1 VNKIDLLK
9 TRRAKLLE
17 AGKNVREKIAALTDE
32 CSFVELDA
40 YSFSHND
47 FYGEDAEGEGVVT
60 GYATINDEPVYIVAQ
75 NPDVLSGGIS
85 EGNCK
90 KIRKCLNK
98 ALAAQKPVVYLFDS
112 LGVRIGEGVNVLEG
126 IAEVLAAA
134 DDLKGEVPQISVVTG
149 ELYGSF
155 AVLAANADFNLMTK
169 SASVAYA
176 SPFVIS
182 AKSDKNVDKTEV
194 GGVKAS
200 AFNSVATVEV
210 ADMADAK
217 EKIADILSILPACSE
232 IVADTDD
239 DLNRATEGLN
249 EKVCGKCIVKS
260 VFDDGKFVEMNAAF
274 HPEVKTG
281 IGRIGG
287 ISAAA
292 IVFDGGDDGV
302 ELDLGN
308 VSKLKEFAYFAADNG
323 LPLVTFVNTLGIKA
337 DMQTSNTA
345 ILKEIGHLVSG
356 LKCCERISV
365 VTKKAIG
372 LGYSLFASK
381 SIGNEYAY
389 AFANAKI
396 ALFDGAA
403 SAAAFGDFKVADTD
417 KLAEKYAEENAD
429 PINAA
434 RNGYIDNIIEPQF
447 VRAYVVSA
455 LQTLVR

>member
-1 VNKIDLLK
+1 
-9 TRRAKLLE
+9 
-17 AGKNVREKIAALTDE
+17 
-32 CSFVELDA
+32 
-40 YSFSHND
+40 
-47 FYGEDAEGEGVVT
+47 
-60 GYATINDEPVYIVAQ
+60 
-75 NPDVLSGGIS
+75 
-85 EGNCK
+85 
-90 KIRKCLNK
+90 
-98 ALAAQKPVVYLFDS
+98 
-112 LGVRIGEGVNVLEG
+112 
-126 IAEVLAAA
+126 
-134 DDLKGEVPQISVVTG
+134 
-149 ELYGSF
+149 
-155 AVLAANADFNLMTK
+155 M
-169 SASVAYA
+169 
-176 SPFVIS
+176 
-182 AKSDKNVDKTEV
+182 
-194 GGVKAS
+194 
-200 AFNSVATVEV
+200 
-210 ADMADAK
+210 
-217 EKIADILSILPACSE
+217 
-232 IVADTDD
+232 
-239 DLNRATEGLN
+239 
-249 EKVCGKCIVKS
+249 
-260 VFDDGKFVEMNAAF
+260 
-274 HPEVKTG
+274 
-281 IGRIGG
+281 
-287 ISAAA
+287 
-292 IVFDGGDDGV
+292 